1 MKRLFGTTLAILLL
15 YGIIAMCG
23 LPASGQDVAANYKE
37 KCATCHGKD
46 GQGGKMG
53 TKAFASAEVQA
64 LSDAELT
71 AAISKGKPPK
81 MPAFEGKI
89 TDAEIKDL
97 VAYVRSLG
105 K

>member
-1 MKRLFGTTLAILLL
+1 MKRFFGTTLAILSL
-15 YGIIAMCG
+15 YSIIALCG

-37 KCATCHGKD
+37 KCAMCHGKD

-81 MPAFEGKI
+81 MPAYEGKI